1 MRYSEEKC
9 QSHPERPTAGRC
21 KKCKQVI
28 CDLCSR
34 VNKKKCY
41 TCAKSKSLS
50 NGQVF
55 FYIFAVI
62 SIIFMIFTYGI
73 HENNNFQLT
82 GQEHS
87 IFDSSKDDIAL
98 LGKEPCDRN
107 TILERCNDALLK
119 NNARVCLK
127 MSNAFLR
134 QCGDYDQ
141 VHVYRNTAAIQL
153 SEWSI
158 ALESANMLI
167 NSHPDSANVWYKR
180 ASTYHE
186 KGDVQN
192 AIEDYKKVLALMPGE
207 IQSPF
212 HLASL
217 YQRIG
222 KPCEGI
228 QPLSNFIFEH
238 PEIPSNADQLISN
251 LYQNPICADLKGTGK
266 ANIKINKNGGAIF
279 SQVKINGTLTGK
291 FIVDT
296 GASLVTLTTKFAD
309 KLGLPYQQWKSD
321 ILYTANGST
330 IVKIG
335 RLDSVSLQGISAKN
349 VEVAIIENKNNDGTD
364 GLLGL
369 SFLSR
374 FNMKMEANQG
384 YLKLDSKF
392 SKK

>member
-1 MRYSEEKC
+1 MRYTEEQC

-21 KKCKQVI
+21 KKCNQVI

-34 VNKKKCY
+34 INKKKCS
-41 TCAKSKSLS
+41 TCNKANSFNFGKAFL
-50 NGQVF
+50 
-55 FYIFAVI
+55 YLFAAF
-62 SIIFMIFTYGI
+62 SIIFVIFKYGI
-73 HENNNFQLT
+73 SENNNLQLT
-82 GQEHS
+82 GQEHT

-127 MSNAFLR
+127 LSNAFLR

-141 VHVYRNTAAIQL
+141 VHIYRNTAAIQL
-153 SEWSI
+153 SEWNI

-167 NSHPDSANVWYKR
+167 DTHPDSATVWYKR
-180 ASTYHE
+180 ANTYHE
-186 KGDVQN
+186 KGDVPN
-192 AIEDYKKVLALMPGE
+192 AIEDYKKVLALEPRE

-238 PEIPSNADQLISN
+238 PEIPSNADQLIAH
-251 LYQNPICADLKGTGK
+251 LYQNPTCADLKGTGK
-266 ANIKINKNGGAIF
+266 ASIKINKNGGAIF
-279 SQVKINGTLTGK
+279 SQVKINGMLTGK
-291 FIVDT
+291 FVVDT
-296 GASLVTLTTKFAD
+296 GASMVTLTTKFAD
-309 KLGLPYQQWKSD
+309 KLGLPYQKWENKL
-321 ILYTANGST
+321 LYTANGST
-330 IVKIG
+330 NAKIG
-335 RLDSVSLQGISAKN
+335 RLDNVSLQGISAKN
-349 VEVAIIENKNNDGTD
+349 VEVAVIENTNNDGTD